1 MRARRGDRLDRLL
14 KEKKKNWKWNK
25 HFFVL
30 QMGRGGRLILCPRA
44 KCKMGGRFSSNLLKY
59 KMGARFS
66 WNLLK
71 YKPVSLVS
79 HQTRGREGP
88 KFGRRGRGGPKFGW
102 RLNAGGRKDPKVELF
117 TLA

>member
-44 KCKMGGRFSSNLLKY
+44 KC